1 MRRSPERHNLA
12 RLRLVLNLAQK
23 QMAEICGCSTDT
35 IQSVEL
41 GRLALS
47 ESLARRISAATA
59 VHLHWLL
66 DNDLKAPIISTRG
79 RPYTRSVFEVR
90 QGTKQFDDN
99 PFSRARAAEWAVRFY
114 ALIRAILSS
123 ALKENLGEVATWKI
137 GKFLEQC
144 RSEFGHDHRL
154 VPAKA
159 QFALRADDSVP
170 LKYRQILLK
179 HLQIAAGVKLF
190 REYDRRYRASVKR
203 LRKELEPILADEPVK
218 TTECRR
224 FRKTGRVRK
233 TCARISEHKG

>member
-47 ESLARRISAATA
+47 QSLARRISAATA

-66 DNDLKAPIISTRG
+66 DNDLKAPIIATRG
-79 RPYTRSVFEVR
+79 WPYTRSVFEVR
-90 QGTKQFDDN
+90 QGTKHFADN
-99 PFSRARAAEWAVRFY
+99 PLSRARAADCAVRFY
-114 ALIRAILSS
+114 GLIRAILSS
-123 ALKENLGEVATWKI
+123 ALKKNLGEVATWKI

-154 VPAKA
+154 VPAKD

-179 HLQIAAGVKLF
+179 HRQIAAGVKLF
-190 REYDRRYRASVKR
+190 REYDRHYRASVKR
-203 LRKELEPILADEPVK
+203 VRKELEAIVAPEPVK

-233 TCARISEHKG
+233 TRARISERKG

>member
-47 ESLARRISAATA
+47 QSLARRISAATA

-154 VPAKA
+154 VPAKD
-159 QFALRADDSVP
+159 QFALRADELV
-170 LKYRQILLK
+170 LLK